1 MPTAQFT
8 ATVLLGGKT
17 ATGIRVPPE
26 VVDRLGAGRRPSV
39 RVTVDG
45 HTYRSTVAVMG
56 GEFMVPLS
64 AGNRS
69 RAGVDAGDEVDVRLE
84 LDTAPREVTA
94 PADLA
99 AALAAEPEARARFSG
114 LSYSQKRWYVLG
126 IEDAKTPATRERRI
140 ARAVAALSDPASRRD
155 SGSDRS

>member
-26 VVDRLGAGRRPSV
+26 VVDRLGAGRRPAV
-39 RVTVDG
+39 RVTVGG
-45 HTYRSTVAVMG
+45 HTYRSTVGVMG

-64 AGNRS
+64 ADNRH

-84 LDTAPREVTA
+84 LDTAPRAVA
-94 PADLA
+94 VPADLA
-99 AALAAEPEARARFSG
+99 AALAGDPAARTRFYG
-114 LSYSQKRWYVLG
+114 LSYSQKRWYVLP

-140 ARAVAALSDPASRRD
+140 AKAVERLAAAV
-155 SGSDRS
+155 

>member
-8 ATVLLGGKT
+8 ATVLLGCKT
-17 ATGIRVPPE
+17 GTGIRVPPE
-26 VVDRLGAGRRPSV
+26 VVDRLGARRRPAV
-39 RVTVDG
+39 GVTVDG

-99 AALAAEPEARARFSG
+99 AALDSEPAARVRFYG
-114 LSYSQKRWYVLG
+114 LPYSWKRWYVLG
-126 IEDAKTPATRERRI
+126 IEDAKTPATRERRV
-140 ARAVAALSDPASRRD
+140 AKAVGALAA
-155 SGSDRS
+155 G